1 MIVLMGLSGSGFG
14 PMGVVNWFD
23 CSQERYYTRVFH
35 VSTPGCFMYLHQG
48 VSCILVHRYFV
59 YLQSTACYNRDV
71 TLALQMGILG
81 RREGEMM

>member
-1 MIVLMGLSGSGFG
+1 MGLSGRGFG

-23 CSQERYYTRVFH
+23 CSQERYT
-35 VSTPGCFMYLHQG
+35 VSTPGCLIYLHQG
-48 VSCILVHRYFV
+48 VSCILVHRCFV
-59 YLQSTACYNRDV
+59 YLQSTACYNRDE